1 MRLGRVN
8 REAKFGIV
16 DPRPVKFGKEFGF
29 VGVVGVG
36 QGKRLSAATVKR
48 FLEMHNDINVHDQ
61 VHTIGQ
67 HVPPQN
73 LENIHI
79 RFHMLFSE
87 GLNYK

>member
-1 MRLGRVN
+1 MHTCC
-8 REAKFGIV
+8 REV
-16 DPRPVKFGKEFGF
+16 QVPRAVPLVHNPTAVGPV
-29 VGVVGVG
+29 
-36 QGKRLSAATVKR
+36 Q
-48 FLEMHNDINVHDQ
+48 VHDQ